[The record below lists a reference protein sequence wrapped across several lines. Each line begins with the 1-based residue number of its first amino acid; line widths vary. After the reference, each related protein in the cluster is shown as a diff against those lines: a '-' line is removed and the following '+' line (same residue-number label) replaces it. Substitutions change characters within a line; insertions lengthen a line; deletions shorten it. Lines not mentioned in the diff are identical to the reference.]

1 MRGASSCSNQL
12 TTLTPSQSLMRGASS
27 DASRIHH
34 LYLMR
39 GASHDAWRI
48 KMKLVLFQLQ
58 FRVLF
63 NGHIYLSPT
72 QIFILSINY
81 VPHN

>member
-1 MRGASSCSNQL
+1 
-12 TTLTPSQSLMRGASS
+12 MRGASS

-34 LYLMR
+34 LDLMR
-39 GASHDAWRI
+39 GASSDAWRI
-48 KMKLVLFQLQ
+48 QMKLVLFQLQ